1 MAAAT
6 MYQTTLRRRICV
18 MMPSGEKLFFCSSPL
33 IGSRRKSNWNY
44 GMITV
49 TIIMINLISGM
60 KVIKNGRLRKQKL
73 RLNAYCLASIKMAE
87 LVCSWRREERDRKI
101 LDVTHSYFQF
111 IWCEIATSGYI
122 LTLTWPRHHPK
133 DAPRDMWKNS
143 REKLMVIEVCPW
155 TP

>member
-18 MMPSGEKLFFCSSPL
+18 MMRSGEKLFFCSSPL

-73 RLNAYCLASIKMAE
+73 RLNAYCWHLSR
-87 LVCSWRREERDRKI
+87 WRN
-101 LDVTHSYFQF
+101 
-111 IWCEIATSGYI
+111 WCVPE
-122 LTLTWPRHHPK
+122 
-133 DAPRDMWKNS
+133 D
-143 REKLMVIEVCPW
+143 EKKETEKFW
-155 TP
+155 T